1 MADRL
6 GVRGSVARALGMSKE
21 VFIAFSICVFYG
33 GASLSLGLLNKAL
46 LSSYKFNCIFFL
58 LSAQMGLQVALCAFS
73 RDYFGNPLKVPK
85 YDFQLHMKSLPL
97 GLLYVANVGVGL
109 LGLSMVN
116 VPMFFCI
123 RRLVSPTILFYEFLF
138 EGKVA
143 EFNVNAAVGTIM
155 MGTLIAGWDT
165 LNSDIVGYSVT
176 FINNLCTA
184 ASSATQKAFSQSV
197 KFENPAF
204 ATLYY
209 TSLTGLPV
217 SIMLG
222 LVFGEFDELM
232 AFPSLHDPRFWG
244 GFAIA
249 LSLGPVLTYSSIL
262 CTTYNS
268 PLAMSVTGNVK
279 DVASTVL
286 GAVLFPGFEPT
297 VKNVGGLS
305 LTFAGAA
312 AYAFFNLKKGQ
323 SKAVAAGPTAAGA
336 LSTGGAAG
344 SGSPHG
350 AEGDATRLLVDNA
363 PSSGVRVR

>member
-1 MADRL
+1 MSDRFDF
-6 GVRGSVARALGMSKE
+6 RGTLARSLGMSKDM
-21 VFIAFSICVFYG
+21 FIAFSICVFYG

-46 LSSYKFNCIFFL
+46 LSSYTFNCIFFL
-58 LSAQMGLQVALCAFS
+58 LSAQMALQVCLCAVT
-73 RDYFGNPLKVPK
+73 RDFAGNPLKLPK
-85 YDFQLHMKSLPL
+85 YDFNLHLKSLPL

-109 LGLSMVN
+109 LGLSLVN

-123 RRLVSPTILFYEFLF
+123 RRLVSPTILFYEYLF

-155 MGTLIAGWDT
+155 AGTLLAGWDT
-165 LNSDIVGYSVT
+165 LNADIVGYTIT

-197 KFENPAF
+197 KFDNPAF

-217 SIMLG
+217 SLVLG
-222 LVFGEFDELM
+222 LAFGEFEELM
-232 AFPSLHDPRFWG
+232 AFAYLYDARFWG
-244 GFAIA
+244 GFTVA

-286 GAVLFPGFEPT
+286 GAILFPGFEAT
-297 VKNVGGLS
+297 VKNVSGLG
-305 LTFAGAA
+305 LTFVGAA
-312 AYAFFNLKKGQ
+312 GYAYFNLKKGQ
-323 SKAVAAGPTAAGA
+323 QAPAALPAAAPAAAVSGA
-336 LSTGGAAG
+336 
-344 SGSPHG
+344 SPRG
-350 AEGDATRLLVDNA
+350 DDATRLLVDSA
-363 PSSGVRVR
+363 PPNMGSTSGVRVR

>member
-1 MADRL
+1 MTDRL
-6 GVRGSVARALGMSKE
+6 GLRGSIARTLGMSKE
-21 VFIAFSICVFYG
+21 MFIAFSICVFYG

-58 LSAQMGLQVALCAFS
+58 LSAQMGLQVALCTFT
-73 RDYFGNPLKVPK
+73 RDFMGNPLKLPK
-85 YDFQLHMKSLPL
+85 YDFQLHVKSLPL

-109 LGLSMVN
+109 LGLSLVN

-123 RRLVSPTILFYEFLF
+123 RRLVSPTILFYEYMF

-155 MGTLIAGWDT
+155 AGTLLAGWDT
-165 LNSDIVGYSVT
+165 LNSDIVGYSIT

-197 KFENPAF
+197 KFDNPAF

-217 SIMLG
+217 SVLLG
-222 LVFGEFDELM
+222 AVFGEFGELM

-244 GFAIA
+244 GFIIA

-305 LTFAGAA
+305 LTFVGAA
-312 AYAFFNLKKGQ
+312 GYAFFNLKKGQ
-323 SKAVAAGPTAAGA
+323 QKGGAPAGA
-336 LSTGGAAG
+336 PAPPGGGTAPNTN
-344 SGSPHG
+344 SSPR
-350 AEGDATRLLVDNA
+350 AEDATRLLVAESNNA
-363 PSSGVRVR
+363 SGVRVR